1 MPRQSNPLPLAQDI
15 PKTLELDRDLLR
27 TVAGDTATVHSL
39 WFVKGPE
46 VDCQKTEQL
55 PLETL
60 KRLTESYPAAPSSP
74 PVPTPAAGSHGVTPQ
89 PSNAGGSAVRSS
101 HPAPRLSPASA
112 RKASPDTWRD
122 RFQHWHQTLAVS
134 SLPKSAG
141 LLLIAGLL
149 VGGGSWYWMS
159 AKVATRPPTKLV
171 AATQESSTQ
180 TESSQRPA
188 TDGDLAQRVVQALSL
203 AEQREKQQA
212 LRDDNLWQAREI
224 LLEAEATCQRAAA
237 GLDACSNVELKR
249 EGIEQQISER
259 WRDARF
265 RIRQAQGIGNLQAA
279 LEATRQILRM
289 IPDTEEPRHREAASL
304 ERQLESKIK
313 RK

>member
-1 MPRQSNPLPLAQDI
+1 MSRQSNPLPLVQDI
-15 PKTLELDRDLLR
+15 PQTLELDRELLR

-60 KRLTESYPAAPSSP
+60 KRLTGAYPAEPPSP
-74 PVPTPAAGSHGVTPQ
+74 HVPTSGVIPLGATSQ
-89 PSNAGGSAVRSS
+89 PSGAGGTSVRSS
-101 HPAPRLSPASA
+101 QPAPRSSRTASNKVSA
-112 RKASPDTWRD
+112 GTWGD
-122 RFQHWHQTLAVS
+122 RFQHWHRALAGS
-134 SLPKSAG
+134 SRPKSAG
-141 LLLIAGLL
+141 LLLIAGLI
-149 VGGGSWYWMS
+149 VGGGGWYWMS
-159 AKVATRPPTKLV
+159 AKATARQPTV
-171 AATQESSTQ
+171 QAAAREASTKAASF
-180 TESSQRPA
+180 EGLA
-188 TDGDLAQRVVQALSL
+188 TDNDLAHRVAQALSL

-212 LRDDNLWQAREI
+212 LRDDNLWQARGI
-224 LLEAEATCQRAAA
+224 LLEAEALCQRAAA
-237 GLDACSNVELKR
+237 GLEACSNVELKR

-265 RIRQAQGIGNLQAA
+265 RIRQAQGIGNLQVA

-289 IPDTEEPRHREAASL
+289 IPYTEEPRHREAASL